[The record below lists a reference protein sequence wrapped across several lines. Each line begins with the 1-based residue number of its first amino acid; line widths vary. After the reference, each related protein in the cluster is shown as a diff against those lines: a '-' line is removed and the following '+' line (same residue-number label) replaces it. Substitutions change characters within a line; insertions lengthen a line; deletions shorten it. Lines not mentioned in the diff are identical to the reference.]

1 MLKQIKIS
9 VADIE
14 FFKTIKEASLID
26 HSVDTI
32 SKTSY
37 EDFKLHFNRKH
48 SKMCGSFPRV
58 YNLREFIIDQVRFG
72 KICLL
77 GFFLS
82 I

>member
-9 VADIE
+9 VADIQ

-37 EDFKLHFNRKH
+37 KDFKPHLNRKH

-58 YNLREFIIDQVRFG
+58 YNLRECIIEPIFNNKV
-72 KICLL
+72 
-77 GFFLS
+77 
-82 I
+82 